1 MPPALETSPS
11 LAPAPGLA
19 KLFGAFAKISLIS
32 FGGGLSGLLY
42 RDIVQTRRWV
52 TEADFF
58 AALALS
64 QAMPGANVSNLAV
77 WLGYKLRGRVGAL
90 MACLGTLVPPGILI
104 IFLGAVIARFSG
116 TSSGAIILA
125 GVAASALGISLSMG
139 VRITRRAVRDP
150 LCGVVFAVALGS
162 ALMHGSVVLIIAV
175 LAPVSVGLAYIG
187 LRDE

>member
-19 KLFGAFAKISLIS
+19 KLFGAFARISLIS

-77 WLGYKLRGRVGAL
+77 WLGYKLRGRFGAL

-116 TSSGAIILA
+116 TSAGTIILA

-150 LCGVVFAVALGS
+150 LCGVVFAIALGS